1 MRNAFLTALAAGGL
15 LVGCGGE
22 PEAPLVAPAPQAQSL
37 DITQPAAPAVT
48 APESVAPPAAAAA
61 TELTDSEPL
70 GGKGRPLTEQEVML
84 INYGVSMFKEEKG
97 RFPAT
102 LQEAVTTRHITR
114 LPQLPTGEKFVYDA
128 TTGSVKVEMT
138 N

>member
-1 MRNAFLTALAAGGL
+1 MALATGAL

-22 PEAPLVAPAPQAQSL
+22 PEAPVIPPAPQAQSV
-37 DITQPAAPAVT
+37 DISQSAAPVVAV
-48 APESVAPPAAAAA
+48 PDSVAPPAAAVA

-128 TTGSVKVEMT
+128 STGSVKVETT